1 MARLTNL
8 HPNGHPCEASVIV
21 TSECEVA
28 LWRDLFNP
36 NPWDLP
42 TVFPWEDGHLCGKH
56 LNHRDLHHP
65 RHGKWIAIHLAPVRS
80 LHHWRVILGIKFQQM
95 HRFWFHYNWSTWTQ
109 LKQGYQNGWFPESNS
124 WVNQP
129 VDGAST
135 NRPTRCGP
143 QTLSYNFVY
152 NPRVNYNYNYHTP

>member
-80 LHHWRVILGIKFQQM
+80 LHHWRVILGIKFHKPTTSSIITLGISDSNKCIDSGFIIIDQPE
-95 HRFWFHYNWSTWTQ
+95 HSWNKAIKTDGSPNPTPGLISQ
-109 LKQGYQNGWFPESNS
+109 LMVHQPTDLQGVAPK
-124 WVNQP
+124 
-129 VDGAST
+129 
-135 NRPTRCGP
+135 R
-143 QTLSYNFVY
+143 
-152 NPRVNYNYNYHTP
+152 